1 MLTKSRDPWLQTL
14 SLLGFMS
21 FADDVSVRARAA
33 TARGSRKTRA
43 TREVLAVSVKIID
56 RPSSTTATVS
66 WSDPTSGYYGD
77 QVWRSGVARGEG
89 VCVISGQLISRG
101 DAVYKPRICRLAPL
115 NAHAMILSS
124 VILDDEA

>member
-21 FADDVSVRARAA
+21 FADDVGVRARAA
-33 TARGSRKTRA
+33 AARGSRKTREA
-43 TREVLAVSVKIID
+43 LAVSVKIVD

-89 VCVISGQLISRG
+89 VCAVSGQLICRG
-101 DAVYKPRICRLAPL
+101 DAVYKPRVCRLAPA

-124 VILDDEA
+124 VILDAEAR